1 MIFRP
6 IKKQAQEPIWLTVFC
21 DMTTNLMLFF
31 LLLYGFTRMS
41 KTRQQQMYIALSSS
55 GNSEKVLQQKADGV
69 LKKFA
74 EDETS
79 LNLQKMMSRGNLKK
93 YSSIETSESQIR
105 LVLNT
110 PVLFDSGR
118 AKLKPGTRNLLGS
131 IARTLSMTSCPIVVE
146 GHTDNVPIKSAEFH
160 SNWELSARRAVN
172 VINYFVK
179 RGLPPERFIAAGYG
193 EYFPR
198 FSNDYPLQ
206 RQKNRRIEI
215 VLLKEEIE

>member
-1 MIFRP
+1 
-6 IKKQAQEPIWLTVFC
+6 
-21 DMTTNLMLFF
+21 
-31 LLLYGFTRMS
+31 
-41 KTRQQQMYIALSSS
+41 MYIALSSS
-55 GNSEKVLQQKADGV
+55 GNSEKILQQKAEGI

-79 LNLQKMMSRGNLKK
+79 SNLEKMMSQGNLKK
-93 YSSIETSESQIR
+93 YSNLETSESQIR

-118 AKLKPGTRNLLGS
+118 AELKAETRTLLGG

-146 GHTDNVPIKSAEFH
+146 GHTDNVPIKSAEFC

-179 RGLPPERFIAAGYG
+179 KGLPAERFIAAGYG

-198 FSNDYPLQ
+198 FPNDDFIQ

-215 VLLKEEIE
+215 VLLKEDIE

>member
-6 IKKQAQEPIWLTVFC
+6 IKKTAAEPIWLTVFC

-31 LLLYGFTRMS
+31 LLLYGFTRLS
-41 KTRQQQMYIALSSS
+41 KTSQQQMYIALSSS
-55 GNSEKVLQQKADGV
+55 GNSEKVLQQKADVV

-79 LNLQKMMSRGNLKK
+79 SNLQKMMNRGNLKK
-93 YSSIETSESQIR
+93 YSNIETSESQIR

-118 AKLKPGTRNLLGS
+118 AELKPETRSLLGS

-146 GHTDNVPIKSAEFH
+146 GHTDNVPIKSREFR

-179 RGLPPERFIAAGYG
+179 RGLPAERFIAAGYG

-198 FSNDYPLQ
+198 FSNDEPIE
-206 RQKNRRIEI
+206 RKKNRRIEI

>member
-6 IKKQAQEPIWLTVFC
+6 IKKQAEEPIWLTVFC

-31 LLLYGFTRMS
+31 LLLYGFTRLS
-41 KTRQQQMYIALSSS
+41 KSRQQQMYIALNSA
-55 GNSEKVLQQKADGV
+55 GNSEKVLQQKADGI

-79 LNLQKMMSRGNLKK
+79 SNLQKMMSQGDLKK
-93 YSSIETSESQIR
+93 YSNLETSESQIR

-110 PVLFDSGR
+110 PVLFDSGL
-118 AKLKPGTRNLLGS
+118 AELKPETRALLGG
-131 IARTLSMTSCPIVVE
+131 IARTLSMTQAGIVVE

-179 RGLPPERFIAAGYG
+179 SGLSPERFIAAGYG

-198 FSNDYPLQ
+198 FSNDTLVS

-215 VLLKEEIE
+215 VMLKEEIE

>member
-6 IKKQAQEPIWLTVFC
+6 IKQAAKEPIWLTVFC

-31 LLLYGFTRMS
+31 LLLYGFTRLS
-41 KTRQQQMYIALSSS
+41 KSRQQEMYAALSSA
-55 GNSEKVLQQKADGV
+55 GNREKILQRKADGV

-79 LNLQKMMSRGNLKK
+79 SNLKQMMSRGDLNK
-93 YSSIETSESQIR
+93 YSNLETSESQIR

-118 AKLKPGTRNLLGS
+118 AELKSETKALLKG
-131 IARTLSMTSCPIVVE
+131 IARTLSMTSYRIVVE
-146 GHTDNVPIKSAEFH
+146 GHTDNVPIKSQEFR

-172 VINYFVK
+172 VINYFIS
-179 RGLPPERFIAAGYG
+179 RGLPPDRCIAAGYG

-198 FSNDYPLQ
+198 YSNDDFAQ

-215 VLLKEEIE
+215 VLLKEDIE

>member
-6 IKKQAQEPIWLTVFC
+6 IKKTAAEPIWLTVFC

-31 LLLYGFTRMS
+31 LLLYGFTRLS
-41 KTRQQQMYIALSSS
+41 KTSQQQMYIALSSS
-55 GNSEKVLQQKADGV
+55 GNTEKVLQQKAEGV

-79 LNLQKMMSRGNLKK
+79 SNLQKMMSQGDLQKHSN
-93 YSSIETSESQIR
+93 IETSESQIR

-118 AKLKPGTRNLLGS
+118 AELKTETRNLLGG

-146 GHTDNVPIKSAEFH
+146 GHTDNVPIKSHEFR

-179 RGLPPERFIAAGYG
+179 RGLPAERFIAAGYG

-198 FSNDYPLQ
+198 FSNDVPIE
-206 RQKNRRIEI
+206 RKKNRRIEI

>member
-1 MIFRP
+1 MIFRL
-6 IKKQAQEPIWLTVFC
+6 IKKTAKEPIWLTVFC

-31 LLLYGFTRMS
+31 LLLYGFTRLS
-41 KTRQQQMYIALSSS
+41 KTRQREMYIALSSS
-55 GNSEKVLQQKADGV
+55 GNSAKILRQKAEGV

-79 LNLQKMMSRGNLKK
+79 SNLQKMMSQGDLKK
-93 YSSIETSESQIR
+93 YSNVETSESQIR

-118 AKLKPGTRNLLGS
+118 AELKPETRALLGVIS
-131 IARTLSMTSCPIVVE
+131 RTLAMTSYGIVVE
-146 GHTDNVPIKSAEFH
+146 GHTDNVPIKSREFR

-179 RGLPPERFIAAGYG
+179 RGLPAERFIAAGYG

-198 FSNDYPLQ
+198 FSNADAAN
-206 RQKNRRIEI
+206 RKKNRRIEI